1 MPQARSTA
9 SAALSAAQPDWTIV
23 FHWVRLG
30 WRDLWT
36 RPVPSLIYGGLV
48 FLVSWTVVASL
59 FSFDLSAYL
68 FPALAGFFIIGPILA
83 LGLYDKSRRIE
94 NGEAVSLSTMLLVRA
109 KSTTQILFSGVLL
122 CLLILLWMRAAVILY
137 ALFFGLR
144 PFSGFEQTLPFVF
157 GTLEGWALFIVG
169 SAVGGLFAAF
179 AFAAAVPFM
188 AAGSSGARASAL
200 ASASGPTRCANA
212 AAQGRLGEPHGLS
225 DTKFMWIHSVGSCLV
240 ALSSTWRVGRR
251 ITPPPLRLLRLWRRA
266 NFGGYFFSLCGRLI
280 GSRGS
285 FVVGLIL
292 ALSTLCGGPFFK
304 RHEIFPS

>member
-1 MPQARSTA
+1 M
-9 SAALSAAQPDWTIV
+9 
-23 FHWVRLG
+23 G

-36 RPVPSLIYGGLV
+36 RPLPSLAYGVMV
-48 FLVSWTVVASL
+48 FAVSWTVVASL
-59 FSFDLSAYL
+59 FSLNLSAYL
-68 FPALAGFFIIGPILA
+68 FPALAGFLIIGPILA

-179 AFAAAVPFM
+179 AFAVSVFAIPMLYDQRTDVFTAMAISMSTVWKNLGVMLPWGAVIV
-188 AAGSSGARASAL
+188 ALGALTL
-200 ASASGPTRCANA
+200 ASGLLLMILVFPL
-212 AAQGRLGEPHGLS
+212 LGH
-225 DTKFMWIHSVGSCLV
+225 
-240 ALSSTWRVGRR
+240 ATWHVYRE
-251 ITPPPLRLLRLWRRA
+251 ICDP
-266 NFGGYFFSLCGRLI
+266 SK
-280 GSRGS
+280 
-285 FVVGLIL
+285 L
-292 ALSTLCGGPFFK
+292 A
-304 RHEIFPS
+304 

>member
-9 SAALSAAQPDWTIV
+9 SDAPSAAQPDWTIV

-48 FLVSWTVVASL
+48 FLVSWPLVASL

-109 KSTTQILFSGVLL
+109 KSTTQIMFSGVML
-122 CLLILLWMRAAVILY
+122 CLLMLLWMRAAVILY

-144 PFSGFEQTLPFVF
+144 PFSGLEETLPFVF

-179 AFAAAVPFM
+179 AFAISVFAIPMLYDQRTDVFTAMAISMSTVWRNLGVMLPWGAVIVVL
-188 AAGSSGARASAL
+188 GAL
-200 ASASGPTRCANA
+200 CVASGLVLMILVFPL
-212 AAQGRLGEPHGLS
+212 LGH
-225 DTKFMWIHSVGSCLV
+225 
-240 ALSSTWRVGRR
+240 ATWHAYRE
-251 ITPPPLRLLRLWRRA
+251 ICDP
-266 NFGGYFFSLCGRLI
+266 SK
-280 GSRGS
+280 
-285 FVVGLIL
+285 L
-292 ALSTLCGGPFFK
+292 A
-304 RHEIFPS
+304 

>member
-9 SAALSAAQPDWTIV
+9 SDAPSAAQPDWTIV

-36 RPVPSLIYGGLV
+36 RPIPSLIYGGLV

-94 NGEAVSLSTMLLVRA
+94 NGEAVSLSTMLFVRA
-109 KSTTQILFSGVLL
+109 KSTTQIMFSGVML

-144 PFSGFEQTLPFVF
+144 PFSGLEETLPFVF

-179 AFAAAVPFM
+179 AFAISVFAIPMLYDQRTDVFTAMAISMSTVWRNLGVMLPWGAVIV
-188 AAGSSGARASAL
+188 ALGAL
-200 ASASGPTRCANA
+200 CVASGLLLMILVFPL
-212 AAQGRLGEPHGLS
+212 LGH
-225 DTKFMWIHSVGSCLV
+225 
-240 ALSSTWRVGRR
+240 ATWHAYRE
-251 ITPPPLRLLRLWRRA
+251 ICDP
-266 NFGGYFFSLCGRLI
+266 SK
-280 GSRGS
+280 
-285 FVVGLIL
+285 L
-292 ALSTLCGGPFFK
+292 A
-304 RHEIFPS
+304 